1 MGVEVDRFPDPLP
14 MGHKKSSGEPV
25 QTSRVEE
32 EEEEEVEEEEEWEE
46 EKKMSKKK
54 KSIPTCL
61 NICRYFI

>member
-1 MGVEVDRFPDPLP
+1 MFFDVAITYNTCVLLICAFLPTLGLEEVA
-14 MGHKKSSGEPV
+14 
-25 QTSRVEE
+25 

-61 NICRYFI
+61 NICS